1 METIAMTDA
10 LTDLKVLVA
19 EEDKA
24 TRALLADNL
33 TADGA
38 HVETAQSCG
47 EALKRTYTDPP
58 DLIIADVNGDTLR
71 LIEKVAGEVAIIVLS
86 AEDLETDRVRK
97 LERGADDVVAKP
109 FGYYELRV
117 RAVAVVRRSR
127 AGGRRT
133 LVADAIRVDVAGRRA
148 WLRHEPLQLSRLEFD
163 LLCKLASDPA
173 RVFTKD
179 ELLRHLWP
187 GAQPSRSTRTLDSHA
202 CRLRHKLRAQGD
214 RYLENLWGV
223 GYRLTSPD
231 PARTRP

>member
-1 METIAMTDA
+1 MTDA
-10 LTDLKVLVA
+10 LTDLTILVA
-19 EEDKA
+19 EEDQA
-24 TRALLADNL
+24 TRAFLADNL

-38 HVETAQSCG
+38 QVETAQSCG
-47 EALKRTYTDPP
+47 EALKRAYAEAP

-86 AEDLETDRVRK
+86 ATDVESDRVRK
-97 LERGADDVVAKP
+97 LERGADDVVVKP
-109 FGYYELRV
+109 FGYYELRA
-117 RAVAVVRRSR
+117 RAVAVVRRVR

-133 LVADAIRVDVAGRRA
+133 LLADAIRVDVAGRRA
-148 WLRHEPLQLSRLEFD
+148 WLRGEPIELSLLEFD

-179 ELLRHLWP
+179 ELCATCGLGLSCRGRPARWK
-187 GAQPSRSTRTLDSHA
+187 ATRAA
-202 CRLRHKLRAQGD
+202 CAASCAPRGD

-223 GYRLTSPD
+223 GHRLISSD

>member
-1 METIAMTDA
+1 MTDA
-10 LTDLKVLVA
+10 LTDLTILVA
-19 EEDKA
+19 EEDQA
-24 TRALLADNL
+24 TRAFLADNL

-47 EALKRTYTDPP
+47 EALKRTYSDSP

-86 AEDLETDRVRK
+86 ATDVEADRVRK

-109 FGYYELRV
+109 FGYYELRA
-117 RAVAVVRRSR
+117 RAVAVVRRFR

-148 WLRHEPLQLSRLEFD
+148 WLRSEPIELSRLEFD

-173 RVFTKD
+173 ACSPRMSCWATCG
-179 ELLRHLWP
+179 P
-187 GAQPSRSTRTLDSHA
+187 APS
-202 CRLRHKLRAQGD
+202 CRD
-214 RYLENLWGV
+214 
-223 GYRLTSPD
+223 P
-231 PARTRP
+231 PARWTATPAACAASCAPRATGTWRTCGASAIA